1 MRAVAP
7 TTSCATWSTVW
18 CRRCSKHVK
27 RRDRA
32 RTSPRPTA
40 SVMRSPMRASS
51 SKTPRPVRVGGS
63 HDEGALMAG
72 KPAGG
77 GGKKGPQKG
86 TGGHGRRKLSGKGPT
101 PKAEER
107 PGHPAYRRARS
118 AAKRAAA
125 PGGSAAKQG
134 TARRG
139 GRGAPPPDEIVAG
152 RNAVAEAMRAG
163 VPAVA

>member
-1 MRAVAP
+1 MA
-7 TTSCATWSTVW
+7 
-18 CRRCSKHVK
+18 
-27 RRDRA
+27 RD
-32 RTSPRPTA
+32 
-40 SVMRSPMRASS
+40 
-51 SKTPRPVRVGGS
+51 GG
-63 HDEGALMAG
+63 G
-72 KPAGG
+72 KGGGTGGGTG
-77 GGKKGPQKG
+77 GGKKGPHKG

>member
-1 MRAVAP
+1 MA
-7 TTSCATWSTVW
+7 
-18 CRRCSKHVK
+18 
-27 RRDRA
+27 A
-32 RTSPRPTA
+32 RL
-40 SVMRSPMRASS
+40 V
-51 SKTPRPVRVGGS
+51 
-63 HDEGALMAG
+63 AG
-72 KPAGG
+72 KAGGGGGKGG

-125 PGGSAAKQG
+125 PRPDGPTQATS
-134 TARRG
+134 RRG

-163 VPAVA
+163 VPAVAVYVAVGVERDERIDEIRKLAGNRQVSLLDVNRSELDRMAGSAPHQGVVLHARAFD